1 MIFKYLLESN
11 VNVIIYIY
19 KMDSLL
25 SSFEKINMDDTFT
38 IPYIE
43 DFNNLDI
50 TIKKLISNDFMYIS
64 NTFCKNCET
73 NIPLYIN
80 SELISKMNKNMYVKM
95 FSFLSKNGYKIFE
108 IIIKEVSYK
117 KYNYIIEDINI
128 FTLYNNYMDLI
139 TKIYC

>member
-64 NTFCKNCET
+64 NTFCKNYET